1 MTTKFKTLEVKPL
14 TDQIHRVRLSPLEG
28 DVFEFKGGQ
37 YLFLHL
43 PDGKKIPLSIASA
56 PEQKDY
62 IELHIRSMHAE
73 SLAAEML
80 SLFQTADVL
89 EIDAPHGN
97 CILRDGK
104 NPVIIIAGG
113 TGFSPMKSLLE
124 SAFVGAEGREFAL
137 YLGAQ
142 TKEEIYQSP
151 IIEGWQTNQ
160 VTFKYTPVVFEVD
173 DSWKGATG
181 YPHEAAIADYQD
193 KLSNCDVFISG
204 SEPMVMNVYKALT
217 EKGVPPNQI
226 YSDILDIKR
235 ASGDIE

>member
-1 MTTKFKTLEVKPL
+1 MTIKFKTLEVKAL
-14 TDQIHRVRLSPLEG
+14 TEQIHRVRLSPIEG

-56 PEQKDY
+56 PEQKNY

-80 SLFQTADVL
+80 NLFQTADVL

-97 CILRDGK
+97 CTLRDGS

-124 SAFVGAEGREFAL
+124 SAFIGAAGREFSL
-137 YLGAQ
+137 YLGAH

-160 VTFKYTPVVFEVD
+160 VTFKYTPVVFESD
-173 DSWKGATG
+173 QSWNGASG
-181 YPHEAAIADYQD
+181 YPHEVAIVDYD
-193 KLSNCDVFISG
+193 DRLPECDIFISG

-217 EKGVPPNQI
+217 EKGVPPDQI

-235 ASGDIE
+235 ASGEIE